1 MTANPTTPAGPQAGR
16 ARQRFPWLHKIT
28 GVISILSITA
38 ALMGA
43 MTIVVDVLGRWLF
56 GTSVFALNEIMSAIF
71 AIAIAF
77 TLPAGAANRV
87 NLKIDLLANLTGPRL
102 TAWLRVA
109 GSIMLFVF
117 FAILAWRLFGLA
129 LRYQDQGRASAL
141 LQLPLAPTYFAI
153 AFAMAAAAV
162 VQVFNTIEDVA
173 DAWAETGTYKTHPAV
188 WVVLATFIVLAGG
201 TLLWVFTNF
210 DGYAMAVMTRPGTA
224 AIIGFVILWL
234 AVLLQLPLATV
245 TALIGIVGTM
255 AVVGGGASM
264 NTFAG
269 DSADFLRNEQV
280 ATLPMFLIMG
290 AFAVVAGVSDDLFR
304 LGNAL
309 LGRFR
314 GGLAYATI
322 AGCAGFG
329 AVSGNSIATSA
340 TFGRMALPAMKQ
352 AGYTSTLSTAS
363 VAAGGTLGALVP
375 PSGVIILFA
384 LLTETSIGAL
394 FVAAMIPAILAVLL
408 YFGAVF
414 VVTRMNPDAAPEADA
429 SSLSDFI
436 PALKGSFPVVL
447 MFAVVIGGLYG
458 GLFTATESA
467 AVGAVSAFLLA
478 LARGKLNR
486 SSILQVFSETTATT
500 AMIYALIFGGL
511 MFAFFINLG
520 GAPDMVSAWIASIDA
535 RPILILTLLI
545 VIYLLLG
552 SVMDSFGVMIITLPV
567 VTPIILDLG
576 YDMLFWGILMLVVV
590 EIGMITPPFG
600 MNLFIIKSIDPNV
613 RLGTV
618 MKGVVPFIV
627 ADFLKIVLLVTFP
640 AMALWLPSTM

>member
-1 MTANPTTPAGPQAGR
+1 MDENAKIPVDPGPPLTQP
-16 ARQRFPWLHKIT
+16 RFPWLHKMT
-28 GVISILSITA
+28 GVISILSIAA
-38 ALMGA
+38 ALLGA

-77 TLPAGAANRV
+77 TLPAGAASRV
-87 NLKIDLLANLTGPRL
+87 NLKIDLLSHLTGSRL

-109 GSIMLFVF
+109 GSVMLFVF
-117 FAILAWRLFGLA
+117 FAILAWRLFGLGF
-129 LRYQDQGRASAL
+129 RYQDQGRASSL

-153 AFAMAAAAV
+153 AFAMASAAI

-173 DAWAETGTYKTHPAV
+173 NALTEAGTDKTHPAV
-188 WVVLATFIVLAGG
+188 WIVLASFVVLAGG

-210 DGYAMAVMTRPGTA
+210 DGYAMAVMLRPGTA

-269 DSADFLRNEQV
+269 DAADFLRNEQV

-352 AGYTSTLSTAS
+352 AGYAPTLSTAS

-414 VVTRMNPDAAPEADA
+414 VVTRMNPDAAPETDAD
-429 SSLSDFI
+429 SLSDFV

-478 LARGKLNR
+478 IARGKLNR

-552 SVMDSFGVMIITLPV
+552 SIMDSFGVMIITLPV

-627 ADFLKIVLLVTFP
+627 ADFLKIVLLVAFP
-640 AMALWLPSTM
+640 ALALWLPSTM

>member
-1 MTANPTTPAGPQAGR
+1 MQKVQKQAP
-16 ARQRFPWLHKIT
+16 QRFGWVKSIT
-28 GVISILSITA
+28 GVISIISISA
-38 ALMGA
+38 ALLGA
-43 MTIVVDVLGRWLF
+43 LTIVIDVLGRWLF

-71 AIAIAF
+71 AIAIAL
-77 TLPAGAANRV
+77 TLPAGAALRV
-87 NLKIDLLANLTGPRL
+87 NLKIDLLAHLTGPRV
-102 TAWLRVA
+102 TAWLKVA
-109 GSIMLFVF
+109 GSIMLFIF

-129 LRYQDQGRASAL
+129 VRYAGQGRASAL
-141 LQLPLAPTYFAI
+141 LQLPLAPTYYG
-153 AFAMAAAAV
+153 MAAAFGAAAL
-162 VQVFNTIEDVA
+162 VQVFNTIEDVIGA
-173 DAWAETGTYKTHPAV
+173 RAERGEGRTHPAV
-188 WVVLATFIVLAGG
+188 WALLVAFVVMTAGTALWATF
-201 TLLWVFTNF
+201 
-210 DGYAMAVMTRPGTA
+210 GYDSYSNYINTHPGTA
-224 AIIGFVILWL
+224 AIIGFVMLWL

-245 TALIGIVGTM
+245 TAIIGVIGT
-255 AVVGGGASM
+255 AAFLGSSAAM

-269 DSADFLRNEQV
+269 DAAEFLRNEQV

-340 TFGRMALPAMKQ
+340 TFGRMAMPAMKQ
-352 AGYTSTLSTAS
+352 AGYAPTLSTAS

-394 FVAAMIPAILAVLL
+394 FVAAMIPAILAVFL
-408 YFGAVF
+408 YFAAVF
-414 VVTRMNPDAAPEADA
+414 CIVRMNPDAAPEADSNSFA
-429 SSLSDFI
+429 DFV
-436 PALKGSFPVVL
+436 PALKGSFPVVA
-447 MFAVVIGGLYG
+447 MFVIVIGGLYG

-467 AVGAVSAFLLA
+467 AVGAISAFVLA
-478 LARGKLNR
+478 FMRGKLNR

-500 AMIYALIFGGL
+500 AMIYSLIFGGL
-511 MFAFFINLG
+511 MFAFFINFG
-520 GAPDMVSAWIASIDA
+520 GAPDMVSAWIAGIDA
-535 RPILILTLLI
+535 RPLFILALLIL
-545 VIYLLLG
+545 IYLLLG
-552 SVMDSFGVMIITLPV
+552 SIMDSFGVMIITLPV

-627 ADFLKIVLLVTFP
+627 ADFVKIIALVAFP
-640 AMALWLPSTM
+640 ALALWLPSTM

>member
-1 MTANPTTPAGPQAGR
+1 MALHRTPGS
-16 ARQRFPWLHKIT
+16 QRFGWVRKIT
-28 GVISILSITA
+28 GVISIISITA
-38 ALMGA
+38 ALLGA
-43 MTIVVDVLGRWLF
+43 LTIVADVLGRWLF
-56 GTSVFALNEIMSAIF
+56 GISVYALNEIMSAIF
-71 AIAIAF
+71 AIAISL

-87 NLKIDLLANLTGPRL
+87 NLKIDLLAHMTGSRL
-102 TAWLRVA
+102 TAWLKVA
-109 GSIMLFVF
+109 GSVMLLIF
-117 FAILAWRLFGLA
+117 FAILSWRLFGLA
-129 LRYQDQGRASAL
+129 VRYNGQGRASAL
-141 LQLPLAPTYFAI
+141 LQLPLAPTYFAM
-153 AFAMAAAAV
+153 ASSFAAAAI
-162 VQVFNTIEDVA
+162 VQVFNTIDDVL
-173 DAWAETGTYKTHPAV
+173 DARAEKGTDKSSPIV
-188 WVVLATFIVLAGG
+188 WVLVAAFVVLAGG
-201 TLLWVFTNF
+201 IAIWSNTNF
-210 DGYAMAVMTRPGTA
+210 DSYSNFVFMNPGMAA
-224 AIIGFVILWL
+224 LIGFAMLWI
-234 AVLLQLPLATV
+234 AVLIQLPLATV
-245 TALIGIVGTM
+245 TAMIG
-255 AVVGGGASM
+255 VVGATAFIGSGASM

-269 DSADFLRNEQV
+269 DAADFLRNEQV

-329 AVSGNSIATSA
+329 AVSGNSVATSA

-352 AGYTSTLSTAS
+352 AGYAPTLSTAS

-384 LLTETSIGAL
+384 LLTETSIGDL
-394 FVAAMIPAILAVLL
+394 FVAAMIPAIVAVLL

-414 VVTRMNPDAAPEADA
+414 VVTRLNPDAAPEAN
-429 SSLSDFI
+429 SGSISDLW
-436 PALKGSFPVVL
+436 PALKGSFAVVA
-447 MFAVVIGGLYG
+447 MFGVVIGGLYS

-467 AVGAVSAFLLA
+467 AVGAVSSVVLA
-478 LARGKLNR
+478 YMRGKLNR
-486 SSILQVFSETTATT
+486 ASILQVFSETTSTT
-500 AMIYALIFGGL
+500 AMIYAMIFGGL

-520 GAPDMVSAWIASIDA
+520 GAPGMVSAWIASIDA
-535 RPILILTLLI
+535 RPIFILALLI

-552 SVMDSFGVMIITLPV
+552 SIMDSFGVMIITLPV

-600 MNLFIIKSIDPNV
+600 MNLFIIKSIDPDV

-618 MKGVVPFIV
+618 MKGIVPFIV
-627 ADFLKIVLLVTFP
+627 ADFLKIILLVAFP
-640 AMALWLPSTM
+640 ALALWLPSTM